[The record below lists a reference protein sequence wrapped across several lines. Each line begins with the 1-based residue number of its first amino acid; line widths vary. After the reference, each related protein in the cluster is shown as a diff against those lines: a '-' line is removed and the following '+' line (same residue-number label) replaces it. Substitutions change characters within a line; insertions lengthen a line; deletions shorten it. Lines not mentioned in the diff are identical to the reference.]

1 MIIIIVTITI
11 KYSQTESYR
20 KIEFKHILWIYQRY
34 SSKNMKKLKKMP
46 MTLIEELGWDLLEIR
61 SERLLSKC

>member
-20 KIEFKHILWIYQRY
+20 KIEFKLILWIYQRY
-34 SSKNMKKLKKMP
+34 SSKTCKKLKKMP